1 MNPVLERVVAGA
13 NLSVSDAE
21 QAFARIVRGEADVIE
36 ISALLI
42 ALRAKGETAAEVAG
56 AAQALLAAALPFPV
70 PDYDV
75 IDCCGTGGDGMGTL
89 NVSTAVAFTLASLGV
104 PVAKHGNRAVSS
116 QSGSTDVLKA
126 LGIQCEQT
134 PERARVLLDQYQLCF
149 LHAPQY
155 HPGVRHAM
163 PVRQALKLRTLFN
176 LLGPII
182 NPARANLRLMGVYD
196 PSYLTLVAE
205 TLRELGVKRAI
216 VVNGEVDEFAVH
228 GPSRYVEL
236 RDGELSTATLVP
248 EQVELASHPIEALR
262 GGDASANAGEI
273 VSVLGGAGR
282 PAFRD
287 AIALNAGAGL
297 YVAGKTA
304 TITAGVEQALAAL
317 HDGLP
322 LRRLQDLQR
331 ESPYVG

>member
-1 MNPVLERVVAGA
+1 MNTVIERIVAGA
-13 NLSVSDAE
+13 DLSVTDAE

-42 ALRAKGETAAEVAG
+42 ALRTKGETAEEVAG
-56 AAQALLAAALPFPV
+56 AAHALLAAAVPFPT
-70 PDYDV
+70 PSYDF

-134 PERARVLLDQYQLCF
+134 PERARELLDRYQLCF

-182 NPARANLRLMGVYD
+182 NPARASQRLMGVYD
-196 PSYLTLVAE
+196 AKYLMLVAE
-205 TLRELGVKRAI
+205 TLREIGVKRAI

-228 GPSRYVEL
+228 GPSQYVQL
-236 RDGELSTATLVP
+236 QNGELTRAELTP
-248 EQVELASHPIEALR
+248 EAIGLPRYAISDLR
-262 GGDASANAGEI
+262 GADAAANAEEI
-273 VSVLGGAGR
+273 VAVLGGAGR

-287 AIALNAGAGL
+287 AIALNAGIGL
-297 YVAGKTA
+297 YVAERVQSMA
-304 TITAGVEQALAAL
+304 AGVQQVQAAL
-317 HDGLP
+317 RDGLP
-322 LRRLQDLQR
+322 LNSLQAMQR
-331 ESPYVG
+331 ECAYVS

>member
-13 NLSVSDAE
+13 DLSVNDAE

-42 ALRAKGETAAEVAG
+42 ALRTKGETAEEVAG
-56 AAQALLAAALPFPV
+56 AARALLAAALPFAS

-126 LGIQCEQT
+126 LGIQCEQS
-134 PERARVLLDQYQLCF
+134 PERARELLDKHQLCF

-182 NPARANLRLMGVYD
+182 NPARASLRLMGVYD
-196 PSYLTLVAE
+196 AKYLPLVAE
-205 TLRELGVKRAI
+205 TLRAIGVKRAI
-216 VVNGEVDEFAVH
+216 VVNGGVDEFAVH
-228 GPSRYVEL
+228 GPSQYVEL
-236 RDGELSTATLVP
+236 RDGQLTVAALSP
-248 EQVELASHPIEALR
+248 EQVGLATHPIADLR
-262 GGDASANAGEI
+262 GGDAVANAEEI
-273 VSVLGGAGR
+273 IAVLQGAGR

-287 AIALNAGAGL
+287 AIAFNAGAGL
-297 YVAGKTA
+297 YVAGRVGSIA
-304 TITAGVEQALAAL
+304 SGVEQVLAAL
-317 HDGLP
+317 RDGLP
-322 LRRLQDLQR
+322 FRSLQALQQ
-331 ESPYVG
+331 ECAHVS

>member
-13 NLSVSDAE
+13 DLSVSDAE

-42 ALRAKGETAAEVAG
+42 ALRTKGETAEEVAG
-56 AAQALLAAALPFPV
+56 AAHALLAAALPFPT

-75 IDCCGTGGDGMGTL
+75 IDCCGTGGDGLGTL

-134 PERARVLLDQYQLCF
+134 PERARELLDRYQLCF

-182 NPARANLRLMGVYD
+182 NPARASLRLMGVYD
-196 PSYLTLVAE
+196 AKYLTLVAE
-205 TLRELGVKRAI
+205 TLREIGVKRAV
-216 VVNGEVDEFAVH
+216 VVNGGVDEFAVH
-228 GPSRYVEL
+228 GPSQYVEL
-236 RDGELSTATLVP
+236 RDGKLTTATLSPTDVG
-248 EQVELASHPIEALR
+248 LAEHSLEALR
-262 GGDASANAGEI
+262 GGEAAANAAEI
-273 VSVLGGAGR
+273 MAVLGGQGR

-287 AIALNAGAGL
+287 AIALNAGVGL
-297 YVAGKTA
+297 YVASKTA
-304 TITAGVEQALAAL
+304 SIAAGVEQALAAL
-317 HDGLP
+317 YVGLP
-322 LRRLQDLQR
+322 RERLQQFQQ
-331 ESPYVG
+331 ECPYVG

>member
-1 MNPVLERVVAGA
+1 MNSVLERVVAGA
-13 NLSVSDAE
+13 DLTVSDAE

-42 ALRAKGETAAEVAG
+42 ALRTKGETAEEVAG
-56 AAQALLAAALPFPV
+56 AARALLAAALPFAT

-126 LGIQCEQT
+126 LGIQCEQS
-134 PERARVLLDQYQLCF
+134 PERARELLDKHQLCF

-196 PSYLTLVAE
+196 AKYLSLVGE

-216 VVNGEVDEFAVH
+216 VVNGGVDEFAVH
-228 GPSRYVEL
+228 GVSQFVEL
-236 RDGELSTATLVP
+236 RDSVIAAASLHP
-248 EQVELASHPIEALR
+248 EDVGLAVHDIAALR
-262 GGDASANAGEI
+262 GGDASANAAEI
-273 VSVLGGAGR
+273 FAVLGGQGR
-282 PAFRD
+282 AAFRD

-297 YVAGKTA
+297 YVAGRA
-304 TITAGVEQALAAL
+304 SSIRAGVEQALAAL
-317 HDGLP
+317 RDGLP
-322 LRRLQDLQR
+322 GSRLSAMQQ
-331 ESPYVG
+331 ECPYVG

>member
-21 QAFARIVRGEADVIE
+21 QAFSRIVRGEADVIE

-42 ALRAKGETAAEVAG
+42 ALRTKGETAEEVAG
-56 AAQALLAAALPFPV
+56 AAHALLAAALPFPT
-70 PDYDV
+70 PAYDV

-134 PERARVLLDQYQLCF
+134 PERARALLDQYQLCF

-182 NPARANLRLMGVYD
+182 NPARASLRLMGVYD
-196 PSYLTLVAE
+196 PKYLMLVAE
-205 TLRELGVKRAI
+205 TLRAIGVKRAI
-216 VVNGEVDEFAVH
+216 VVNGGVDEFAVH
-228 GPSRYVEL
+228 GPSQYVEL
-236 RDGELSTATLVP
+236 RDSVLRPDTLTP
-248 EQVELASHPIEALR
+248 EQVGLQRFPIEALR
-262 GGDASANAGEI
+262 GGDAVANAAEI
-273 VSVLGGAGR
+273 EAVLAGAGR
-282 PAFRD
+282 PAFHA
-287 AIALNAGAGL
+287 AIALNAGSGL
-297 YVAGKTA
+297 YVAGKVG
-304 TITAGVEQALAAL
+304 TIAAGVEKAAAAL
-317 HDGLP
+317 RDGVP
-322 LRRLQDLQR
+322 LARLRDLQR
-331 ESPYVG
+331 ESAYVG